1 MFLYQNP
8 AMIMAS
14 FDLSTVLS
22 GAIASIA
29 ISLIIILVVNY
40 IIKKPNPQQS
50 LRGVLYDERGFASLT
65 HFQFLFWTI
74 VFLFSILWVYL
85 VRIQGDVLSPPPTI
99 PTNTLVLMGINTAST
114 VASKAISK
122 VRYSSLTPPTSRQSL
137 SMMLYEGPTVSLARV
152 QLFVWTLVSILI
164 YFAVLFTL
172 MFGPFLLAFSL
183 QPLQTLSIPD
193 VDPSLVTLMGL
204 SHTAYLGR
212 KFYTGS
218 GQP

>member
-1 MFLYQNP
+1 
-8 AMIMAS
+8 MATYG
-14 FDLSTVLS
+14 LSTVLY

-29 ISLIIILVVNY
+29 ISLIIVLLLNY
-40 IIKKPNPQQS
+40 LIKKPNPQQS
-50 LRGVLYDERGFASLT
+50 LREVLYDERGFASLT
-65 HFQFLFWTI
+65 HFQFLSWTI

-85 VRIQGDVLSPPPTI
+85 VRIQGDVLSPPPAI

-122 VRYSSLTPPTSRQSL
+122 KYNSLTPPTSRQSL
-137 SMMLYEGPTVSLARV
+137 SMMLYEGSTASLARV

-164 YFAVLFTL
+164 YFAILFSQML
-172 MFGPFLLAFSL
+172 GPFLIAFSQ

-212 KFYTGS
+212 KFYT
-218 GQP
+218 PEVKA